1 MKLCRSSAGK
11 SHDLLVTWSDEKV
24 KERGIDLEA
33 VEWNTE
39 VSDLTEMSPSVN
51 QLSMRRRNTTCARP
65 IDRST
70 IIAIENRG
78 RHLIAGRKGMSCDPF
93 LEMFF
98 ETEGSRAAAHLRKV
112 KNDGHE

>member
-11 SHDLLVTWSDEKV
+11 GRHLLLTWSDEKV

-33 VEWNTE
+33 VEWNPE
-39 VSDLTEMSPSVN
+39 MSDLTEMSSSVT

-78 RHLIAGRKGMSCDPF
+78 RDLKAGRKGMS
-93 LEMFF
+93 
-98 ETEGSRAAAHLRKV
+98 
-112 KNDGHE
+112 

>member
-1 MKLCRSSAGK
+1 
-11 SHDLLVTWSDEKV
+11 
-24 KERGIDLEA
+24 
-33 VEWNTE
+33 
-39 VSDLTEMSPSVN
+39 
-51 QLSMRRRNTTCARP
+51 MRRRNTTCARP

-98 ETEGSRAAAHLRKV
+98 ETSMIGNGQGETEIPVDPAKQVPRASK
-112 KNDGHE
+112 GF

>member
-11 SHDLLVTWSDEKV
+11 SRDLLVTWSDEKV

-33 VEWNTE
+33 VEWNP
-39 VSDLTEMSPSVN
+39 EMSPSVT

-78 RHLIAGRKGMSCDPF
+78 RDLKGGRKGMS
-93 LEMFF
+93 
-98 ETEGSRAAAHLRKV
+98 
-112 KNDGHE
+112 